1 MYFSAI
7 IANLRFKDVLDII
20 FLTVVAYYLYT
31 WFKGTKAFKALVGL
45 LGLGIVYTVARFWG
59 LFLTTWVFQVFW
71 QVLVILLIILF
82 QSEIRQVLE
91 RVNPLRAL
99 GVRKITSLE
108 EWIPE
113 FIRAVFKLADKK
125 IGALVI
131 IERGDLVGE
140 HITEGQELE
149 GMPNSELL
157 MSIFHKKSPLHDG
170 AMFIRGGRV
179 AMVSCYLPLSSSEG
193 VPTKWGTRHRAA
205 LGLSE
210 RCDACVVVVSEER
223 GTVSLARGGNMERIN
238 NSQELSEFLL
248 EMVVPLGAPKKN
260 WVEKIHFLMTNRW
273 RVKLT
278 SVALVSVLW
287 LLLAGQQNFQVN
299 LKVPVELKN
308 CPKSI
313 EVVKPVDPAVT
324 LTIRGLRKDASTLGP
339 EDVNVSVDL
348 SIAHVGS
355 RIFRITRDQI
365 LLDNDGL
372 RVVDIDPSQLAFEF
386 KKKQ

>member
-7 IANLRFKDVLDII
+7 IANLRFQDVLDII
-20 FLTVVAYYLYT
+20 FLAVVAYYLYT

-99 GVRKITSLE
+99 GLRKTTSLE
-108 EWIPE
+108 EWVPD
-113 FIRAVFKLADKK
+113 FTRAVFKLADKR

-140 HITEGQELE
+140 HITAGQELE
-149 GMPNSELL
+149 GVPNSELL
-157 MSIFHKKSPLHDG
+157 MSIFHKKAPLHDG
-170 AMFIRGGRV
+170 AMLIRGGRV

-223 GTVSLARGGNMERIN
+223 GKVSLARGGNMEKID
-238 NSQELSEFLL
+238 NSDELSEFLL
-248 EMVVPLGAPKKN
+248 EMVVPLGAPKKS
-260 WVEKIHFLMTNRW
+260 WMEKIHFLMTNRW
-273 RVKLT
+273 REKLT
-278 SVALVSVLW
+278 SLGLVSILW

-308 CPKSI
+308 PPKNI

-324 LTIRGLRKDASTLGP
+324 LTVRGLRKDASTLGP

-355 RIFRITRDQI
+355 GIFRITRDQI

-372 RVVDIDPSQLAFEF
+372 RVVDIDPPQLAFEF